1 MDADT
6 AARGGPAGA
15 DQLTVSVDRSAGR
28 WVLAP
33 TGELDH
39 DSAEPFREALDGA
52 LRDPP
57 DLVVVDCSGL
67 LFCDSTGL
75 NLLLRARLSAQ
86 ADGGEVVLAAPTA
99 MVRRMLEITGA
110 GEIFRVVDSTAE
122 AGPGPGGGG

>member
-1 MDADT
+1 M
-6 AARGGPAGA
+6 
-15 DQLTVSVDRSAGR
+15 
-28 WVLAP
+28 
-33 TGELDH
+33 
-39 DSAEPFREALDGA
+39 
-52 LRDPP
+52 
-57 DLVVVDCSGL
+57 DCSGL